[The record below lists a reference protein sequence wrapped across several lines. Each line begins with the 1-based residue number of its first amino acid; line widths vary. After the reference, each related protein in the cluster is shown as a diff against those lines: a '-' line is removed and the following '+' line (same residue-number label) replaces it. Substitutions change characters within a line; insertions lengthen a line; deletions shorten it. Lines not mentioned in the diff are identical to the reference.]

1 MSHRTRPFK
10 AGSHEAVYP
19 GLAQDP
25 YAMRR
30 KLHEPTVCP
39 GCGAVF
45 SAGRWQWIARPDGAR
60 ERQCG
65 ACRRSAEKMPA
76 GYLHI
81 DGPFAAEHWTELLQ
95 LLRSREEQA
104 RTARPMQRI
113 MSIDTDGG
121 ATVITTTDVH
131 LARNLGSA
139 LKSAYRGSL
148 DLKYSPDAQLVR
160 AHWRR

>member
-1 MSHRTRPFK
+1 
-10 AGSHEAVYP
+10 
-19 GLAQDP
+19 
-25 YAMRR
+25 
-30 KLHEPTVCP
+30 
-39 GCGAVF
+39 
-45 SAGRWQWIARPDGAR
+45 
-60 ERQCG
+60 
-65 ACRRSAEKMPA
+65 MPA

-104 RTARPMQRI
+104 RTAHPMQRI